1 MNLEYD
7 FECPKCG
14 HTTKGNVPDKCK
26 QCGDVM
32 WRVDIQEETLK
43 KLRAERLKK

>member
-1 MNLEYD
+1 MEYD

-14 HTTKGNVPDKCK
+14 YVEQGDVPDRCKKC
-26 QCGDVM
+26 GVVM

-43 KLRAERLKK
+43 KLRAKRLKK